1 MMKIY
6 LPDNSISEYS
16 ERLNV
21 VTASTSLVKELINRE
36 DYSTLNFSFDESEE
50 KISLE
55 NVFILQV
62 NIKES
67 ASCFFAFPLE
77 NFPKDEVINKVAALK
92 KIKVIDLSSSKNK
105 TSELFN
111 VVKEFKPYFII
122 YQVKNGISLYKG
134 EVEEV
139 FNESGLNET
148 SYLFFVPKEEPV
160 IEEKKEETPTKEE
173 VVPVEETP
181 VVEEKKE
188 SSKEDKEEKPSKQKD
203 DKFKEFKNYVMM
215 NINNIK
221 KNKYHFI
228 FLTISSF
235 LFGFA
240 SSVGFCN
247 AMIGKLITILFFICA
262 AVGLFLNTYVYVDY
276 FKEFKVKSRMFIYS
290 ILFNILG
297 MGVSLGA
304 AMIFYALD
312 KSDIK
317 TTVSAGT
324 LIGVTAAM
332 SVISILLAVT
342 IGYLVVYFERK
353 AKAKKY
359 GESKEDLVRKIEE
372 EKEKKDE

>member
-16 ERLNV
+16 EHLNV

-36 DYSTLNFSFDESEE
+36 DYSTLNISFDESEE

-77 NFPKDEVINKVAALK
+77 NFQKDEVINKVAALK

-111 VVKEFKPYFII
+111 AVKEFKPYFII

-139 FNESGLNET
+139 FNETGLNET
-148 SYLFFVPKEEPV
+148 SYLFFIPKEEPV
-160 IEEKKEETPTKEE
+160 IEEKKEEAPSKEE
-173 VVPVEETP
+173 VAPVEEAP
-181 VVEEKKE
+181 EVEEKKE
-188 SSKEDKEEKPSKQKD
+188 SSEEEKPSKLKD

-215 NINNIK
+215 DINNIK

-276 FKEFKVKSRMFIYS
+276 FKEFKFKSRMFVYS

-342 IGYLVVYFERK
+342 IGYVVVYFGRK

>member
-36 DYSTLNFSFDESEE
+36 DYSTLNISFDESEE

-55 NVFILQV
+55 NIFILQV

-67 ASCFFAFPLE
+67 ASCFFAFPLD
-77 NFPKDEVINKVAALK
+77 NFPKEEVINKVAALK

-173 VVPVEETP
+173 VAPVEETP
-181 VVEEKKE
+181 VVEEKEE
-188 SSKEDKEEKPSKQKD
+188 SSKENKEEK
-203 DKFKEFKNYVMM
+203 
-215 NINNIK
+215 
-221 KNKYHFI
+221 
-228 FLTISSF
+228 T
-235 LFGFA
+235 
-240 SSVGFCN
+240 
-247 AMIGKLITILFFICA
+247 
-262 AVGLFLNTYVYVDY
+262 
-276 FKEFKVKSRMFIYS
+276 
-290 ILFNILG
+290 
-297 MGVSLGA
+297 
-304 AMIFYALD
+304 
-312 KSDIK
+312 IK
-317 TTVSAGT
+317 TK
-324 LIGVTAAM
+324 
-332 SVISILLAVT
+332 
-342 IGYLVVYFERK
+342 R
-353 AKAKKY
+353 
-359 GESKEDLVRKIEE
+359 
-372 EKEKKDE
+372 

>member
-36 DYSTLNFSFDESEE
+36 DYSTLNVSFDESEE

-77 NFPKDEVINKVAALK
+77 NFPKEEVINKVAALK

-111 VVKEFKPYFII
+111 TVKEFKPYFII

-173 VVPVEETP
+173 AAPVVETP
-181 VVEEKKE
+181 EVEEKKE
-188 SSKEDKEEKPSKQKD
+188 SSEEEKPSKQKD

-215 NINNIK
+215 DINNIK

-276 FKEFKVKSRMFIYS
+276 FKEFKFKSRMFVYS

-304 AMIFYALD
+304 AMIFYTLD

-317 TTVSAGT
+317 TTVSVGM
-324 LIGVTAAM
+324 LVGVTAAM

-342 IGYLVVYFERK
+342 IGYVVVYFGRK

>member
-1 MMKIY
+1 MKIY

-36 DYSTLNFSFDESEE
+36 DYSTLNISFDEIEE

-92 KIKVIDLSSSKNK
+92 KIKVIDLSSSKSK

-122 YQVKNGISLYKG
+122 YQVKNSISLYKG
-134 EVEEV
+134 EVEEI

-160 IEEKKEETPTKEE
+160 IEENKEETPIEEE
-173 VVPVEETP
+173 VAPIEEAP
-181 VVEEKKE
+181 VVEEK
-188 SSKEDKEEKPSKQKD
+188 EKPSKQKD
-203 DKFKEFKNYVMM
+203 NKFKEFKNYVMM
-215 NINNIK
+215 DINNIK

-228 FLTISSF
+228 FLTVSSF

-247 AMIGKLITILFFICA
+247 AMIGQLITILFFICA
-262 AVGLFLNTYVYVDY
+262 AVGLFLNTYIYVDY
-276 FKEFKVKSRMFIYS
+276 FKEFKFKSRMFIYS

-304 AMIFYALD
+304 AMIFYTLD

-317 TTVSAGT
+317 TVVSAEM
-324 LIGVTAAM
+324 LVGVTTAM

-342 IGYLVVYFERK
+342 IGYAVVYFERK